1 MKMHYTLE
9 CDQEFEFVVLAINS
23 HCKAYKL
30 CWNLNNALLL
40 NFEMTDE
47 HSITDELLFPRYKT
61 ITESGAQINLLANRT
76 KRGYLIPSQKSVNY
90 FLVIKDDFWCDKKE
104 SFLIKLRAINDIL
117 LVFELDLEKTKNSDR
132 FIIHDKKN

>member
-9 CDQEFEFVVLAINS
+9 CDQEYEFVVLAINS
-23 HCKAYKL
+23 HSKAFKL
-30 CWNLNNALLL
+30 CWNLNNTLVL

-47 HSITDELLFPRYKT
+47 HSISDELLFTRYKT
-61 ITESGAQINLLANRT
+61 KTESGAQIDLLANRT
-76 KRGYLIPSQKSVNY
+76 KKGYLIPSQKSVNY
-90 FLVIKDDFWCDKKE
+90 FLVIKDECWYDTKE
-104 SFLIKLRAINDIL
+104 SFLSKLRAINDIL